1 MKKAL
6 SLFILIFFIFANNT
20 FAISYRDEIRL
31 DLNPNIENTTNNI
44 NGAKLIEK
52 YLKKLKTEIED
63 FKEKYNISSDK
74 EIDSFLKK
82 LEMMIVSLKKIQT
95 TSVERYTAEDV
106 MRSIV
111 NELKTLNPKIK
122 SYFKVKKTLIIIE
135 TKNVKNNYVLFSQQ
149 LSKSLTKF
157 INEIKLRTNDEN
169 RDEIEMHL
177 RALKTENNRLLNF
190 WDSSFDN
197 PSEVKSKFLV
207 ILNNIKNEFLEIRK
221 ILKK

>member
-190 WDSSFDN
+190 
-197 PSEVKSKFLV
+197 
-207 ILNNIKNEFLEIRK
+207 
-221 ILKK
+221 

>member
-1 MKKAL
+1 MKKVL
-6 SLFILIFFIFANNT
+6 SLFTLIFFLLANKT
-20 FAISYRDEIRL
+20 FAISYTDEIWL
-31 DLNPNIENTTNNI
+31 DLNPNIVNTTNNI
-44 NGAKLIEK
+44 NWAALIEK

-63 FKEKYNISSDK
+63 FKEKYNINSDK

-82 LEMMIVSLKKIQT
+82 LEMMIVSLRKIQT
-95 TSVERYTAEDV
+95 TSIERYVAEDV

-135 TKNVKNNYVLFSQQ
+135 TKNVKNNYVLFSQK

-157 INEIKLRTNDEN
+157 INEIKLKTNDEN
-169 RDEIEMHL
+169 RDEIEIHL
-177 RALKTENNRLLNF
+177 RSLRNENNRLLNF
-190 WDSSFDN
+190 WDLSFDN
-197 PSEVKSKFLV
+197 PSEVKSRFLV
-207 ILNNIKNEFLEIRK
+207 ILNNIKNEFLEIRR